1 MGETFGLHLM
11 LDGYGCDPVKLG
23 SENFVREFLNEFPE
37 NIGMTKLMSPH
48 VSRYG
53 GAEESNLG
61 LSGFV
66 LIAESHV
73 SIHTFPD
80 DCCVSIDVFSCKSFD
95 TAAAER
101 EIVEKFRIRRI
112 ERNILD
118 RGVEYPKNAVVAKR
132 LVDSEREQ
140 CQIRVAG
147 GW

>member
-1 MGETFGLHLM
+1 M
-11 LDGYGCDPVKLG
+11 LDGYGCDPVRLG
-23 SENFVREFLNEFPE
+23 SEKFVREFLDEFPE
-37 NIGMTKLMSPH
+37 NIGMTKLMSPY

-53 GAEESNLG
+53 GAERGNLG

-73 SIHTFPD
+73 SVHTFPD
-80 DCCVSIDVFSCKSFD
+80 ERCVSIDIFSCKSFD

-101 EIVEKFRIRRI
+101 EIVEKFGIRRM

-118 RGVEYPKNAVVAKR
+118 RGVEYPKNADVAKR

-147 GW
+147 AW